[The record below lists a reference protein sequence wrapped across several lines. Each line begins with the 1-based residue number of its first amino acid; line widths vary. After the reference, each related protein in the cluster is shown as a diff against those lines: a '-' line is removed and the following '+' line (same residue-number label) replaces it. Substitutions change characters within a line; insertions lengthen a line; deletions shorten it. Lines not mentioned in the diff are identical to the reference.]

1 MPPGPRVAVSAQETG
16 VRGDGG
22 PVGNGRWGLG
32 PLGGALAMPRSAGSA
47 LPTSRGPGSDPGMP
61 AEPQCPP
68 QLRGPRAGRAVWHLP
83 HRGGATALC
92 WHQSFLQRL
101 RPAALGCPRDDA
113 CAPGLSLSQD
123 TRLPTHRGPVQLP
136 SAAAT
141 CQQVWLLWSLRVPAG
156 NEALGPCRGRA
167 LRVPAENEALGSCL
181 GRAGC
186 AAAPCNPASPSP
198 LRSAQFEERILCSSH
213 RAAV

>member
-1 MPPGPRVAVSAQETG
+1 M
-16 VRGDGG
+16 
-22 PVGNGRWGLG
+22 GNGRWGLG

>member
-1 MPPGPRVAVSAQETG
+1 M
-16 VRGDGG
+16 
-22 PVGNGRWGLG
+22 GNGRWGLG
-32 PLGGALAMPRSAGSA
+32 PGS
-47 LPTSRGPGSDPGMP
+47 SRGPGSDPGMP

-123 TRLPTHRGPVQLP
+123 TRLPTHRGPVQPP

-141 CQQVWLLWSLRVPAG
+141 CQQVWLLRSLRVPAG
-156 NEALGPCRGRA
+156 NEALGPCLGRALRVPAGNEALGPCLGRALRVPARNEALGPCRGRA
-167 LRVPAENEALGSCL
+167 LRVPAKNEALGSCL